1 MFGPTRHIVPHSFTD
16 SMKRPILLPF
26 LALLLVSGCTSLVDS
41 FSPSV
46 AISPEAWVPRM
57 ADGDEV
63 DADTEVTVRPIRRK
77 DAIIVNIT
85 VALRPQP
92 RIEDIVNDEGNI
104 TLPDIGSFRI
114 EGLTTA
120 DAERAIRQ
128 TYIDRGVYIDPTV
141 SVICVTRDP
150 AELKFYY
157 ITGAVRSRKRCPLI
171 DGMRLQ
177 QAIIEAGDVTD
188 FASNKVLI
196 KRRGIIQQYNYRRI
210 KKGLDPDPL
219 IRPGDII
226 EVLE

>member
-1 MFGPTRHIVPHSFTD
+1 
-16 SMKRPILLPF
+16 MKRLFP
-26 LALLLVSGCTSLVDS
+26 LLLVLLVASGCSSFLDV
-41 FSPSV
+41 FSPAV

-57 ADGDEV
+57 AEGDDLFAE
-63 DADTEVTVRPIRRK
+63 TENEIRTIRRR
-77 DAIIVNIT
+77 DSIVVNIT

-92 RIEDIVNDEGNI
+92 RIDDVVNDEGNI
-104 TLPDIGSFRI
+104 TLPDIGPFRI

-120 DAERAIRQ
+120 DAERAIRA
-128 TYIDRGVYIDPTV
+128 TYIERGIYVDPTV
-141 SVICVTRDP
+141 SVICTTRDP
-150 AELKFYY
+150 TEMKYYY

-171 DGMRLQ
+171 NGMRLQ

-188 FASNKVLI
+188 FASNKVVI
-196 KRRGIIQQYNYRRI
+196 KRRGLIQQYNYRRI